1 MFLLS
6 GRVNGND
13 VSRLKRSP
21 SPPPHHRDDRRRSR
35 SRSPLDDDRRFKS
48 QHLSGRSTDSRSP
61 SPSREEIYSAARF
74 AAEHAIK
81 LAEAERSR
89 KSPSRDRSSSP
100 IRRTPTSTDKMTN
113 GFLNTPGLP
122 PSSGIAAALQNVL
135 QAGQSS
141 SMQQVIFAYALLY
154 SFSPFV
160 VIIIVRGLLL
170 HLFLSNFKVRPSQL
184 FLHLCTFQM
193 AL

>member
-1 MFLLS
+1 
-6 GRVNGND
+6 
-13 VSRLKRSP
+13 
-21 SPPPHHRDDRRRSR
+21 
-35 SRSPLDDDRRFKS
+35 
-48 QHLSGRSTDSRSP
+48 
-61 SPSREEIYSAARF
+61 
-74 AAEHAIK
+74 
-81 LAEAERSR
+81 
-89 KSPSRDRSSSP
+89 
-100 IRRTPTSTDKMTN
+100 MTN